1 MVEVANIL
9 DKIVAKKRKEI
20 AESRARTPLASVQQ
34 SAEDAPPSNDF
45 LGALRASQGIGL
57 IAEIKK
63 ASPSKGL
70 IREDF
75 DPPSIAKTYTAHGA
89 SCISVLTDETFFQ
102 GSLSYLQQVRAVV
115 DTPLL
120 RKEFI
125 LDIYQIYEARAAGAD
140 AVLLIAEI
148 LTATELAHFSDLA
161 QQLGMVALIE
171 LYDPD
176 NLPAV
181 LAAGT
186 PLIGVNNRDLRTFEV
201 DLGHTVRLRNQ
212 IPENILLV
220 GESGIHSRED
230 ALYLQEHGVNAMLVG
245 ESLMREANI
254 GSAVDRLLGSSAN

>member
-34 SAEDAPPSNDF
+34 SAEDAPPSKDF

-89 SCISVLTDETFFQ
+89 SCISILTDETFFQ

-125 LDIYQIYEARAAGAD
+125 LDTYQIYEARAAGAD

-181 LAAGT
+181 LATGT

-245 ESLMREANI
+245 ESLMREENI
-254 GSAVDRLLGSSAN
+254 GYAVDRLLGLPEN

>member
-34 SAEDAPPSNDF
+34 SAEDAPPSKDF

-89 SCISVLTDETFFQ
+89 SCISILTDETFFQ

-181 LAAGT
+181 LATGT

>member
-34 SAEDAPPSNDF
+34 SAADAPSPKDF
-45 LGALRASQGIGL
+45 LGALQTSQGIGL

-63 ASPSKGL
+63 ASPSQGL

-89 SCISVLTDETFFQ
+89 SCISILTDETFFQ
-102 GSLSYLQQVRAVV
+102 GSLSYLQQIRAIV

-125 LDIYQIYEARAAGAD
+125 LDTYQIYEARAAGAD

-181 LAAGT
+181 LATGT

-201 DLGHTVRLRNQ
+201 DLGHTVRLRDQ

-245 ESLMREANI
+245 ESLMREENI
-254 GSAVDRLLGSSAN
+254 GYAVDRLLGLPEN

>member
-20 AESRARTPLASVQQ
+20 AQSRARTPLASVQQ
-34 SAEDAPPSNDF
+34 SAEDAPPTKDF

-75 DPPSIAKTYTAHGA
+75 DPPDIAKTYTAHGA
-89 SCISVLTDETFFQ
+89 SCISILTDETFFQ

-125 LDIYQIYEARAAGAD
+125 LDTYQIYEARAAGAD
-140 AVLLIAEI
+140 AILLIAEI

-171 LYDPD
+171 LYDTD

-181 LAAGT
+181 LATGT

-212 IPENILLV
+212 IPEDILLV

-230 ALYLQEHGVNAMLVG
+230 ALYLQEHGVDAMLVG
-245 ESLMREANI
+245 ESLMREKNI
-254 GSAVDRLLGSSAN
+254 GAAVDRLLGSSAN

>member
-1 MVEVANIL
+1 MEVANIL

-20 AESRARTPLASVQQ
+20 AESRALTPLATVQQ
-34 SAEDAPPSNDF
+34 SAADAPPPRDF
-45 LGALRASQGIGL
+45 LGALRVSQGIGL

-89 SCISVLTDETFFQ
+89 SCISILTDETFFQ

-125 LDIYQIYEARAAGAD
+125 LDTYQIYEARAAGAD

-181 LAAGT
+181 LATGT

-230 ALYLQEHGVNAMLVG
+230 VLYLQEHGVNAMLVG
-245 ESLMREANI
+245 ESLMREENI

>member
-1 MVEVANIL
+1 MANIL

-20 AESRARTPLASVQQ
+20 AQSRARTPLASVQQ
-34 SAEDAPPSNDF
+34 SAEDAPPTKDF

-75 DPPSIAKTYTAHGA
+75 DPPDIAKTYTAHGA
-89 SCISVLTDETFFQ
+89 SCISILTDETFFQ

-125 LDIYQIYEARAAGAD
+125 LDTYQIYEARAAGAD
-140 AVLLIAEI
+140 AILLIAEI

-171 LYDPD
+171 LYDTD

-181 LAAGT
+181 LATGT

-212 IPENILLV
+212 IPEDILLV

-230 ALYLQEHGVNAMLVG
+230 ALYLQEHGVDAMLVG
-245 ESLMREANI
+245 ESLMREKNI
-254 GSAVDRLLGSSAN
+254 GAAVDRLLGSSAN

>member
-1 MVEVANIL
+1 
-9 DKIVAKKRKEI
+9 
-20 AESRARTPLASVQQ
+20 
-34 SAEDAPPSNDF
+34 
-45 LGALRASQGIGL
+45 
-57 IAEIKK
+57 
-63 ASPSKGL
+63 
-70 IREDF
+70 
-75 DPPSIAKTYTAHGA
+75 
-89 SCISVLTDETFFQ
+89 
-102 GSLSYLQQVRAVV
+102 SYLQQVRAVV

>member
-9 DKIVAKKRKEI
+9 DKIVAKKRTEI

-34 SAEDAPPSNDF
+34 SAAEAPSPKDF
-45 LGALRASQGIGL
+45 LGALQASQGIGL

-63 ASPSKGL
+63 ASPSQGL

-89 SCISVLTDETFFQ
+89 SCSSILTDEPFYQ
-102 GSLSYLQQVRAVV
+102 GRLSYLQQIRAIV

-125 LDIYQIYEARAAGAD
+125 LDTYQIYEARAAGAD
-140 AVLLIAEI
+140 AGLLIAEI

-181 LAAGT
+181 LATGT

-201 DLGHTVRLRNQ
+201 DLGHTVRLRDQ

-245 ESLMREANI
+245 ESLMREENI
-254 GSAVDRLLGSSAN
+254 GYAVDRLLGLPEN

>member
-34 SAEDAPPSNDF
+34 SAAEAPSPKDF
-45 LGALRASQGIGL
+45 LGALQASQGIGL

-63 ASPSKGL
+63 ASPSQGL

-125 LDIYQIYEARAAGAD
+125 LDTYQIYEARAAGAD

-181 LAAGT
+181 LATGT

-230 ALYLQEHGVNAMLVG
+230 ALYLQKHGVNAMLVG

>member
-34 SAEDAPPSNDF
+34 SAADAPSPKDF
-45 LGALRASQGIGL
+45 LGALQASHGIGL

-89 SCISVLTDETFFQ
+89 SCISILTDETFFQ

-125 LDIYQIYEARAAGAD
+125 LDTYQIYEARAAGAD

-181 LAAGT
+181 LATGT

-201 DLGHTVRLRNQ
+201 DLGHTVRLRDQ

-245 ESLMREANI
+245 ESLMREENI
-254 GSAVDRLLGSSAN
+254 GYAVDRLLGLPEN

>member
-34 SAEDAPPSNDF
+34 SAADAPSPKDF
-45 LGALRASQGIGL
+45 LGALQASQGIGL

-89 SCISVLTDETFFQ
+89 SCISILTDETFFQ
-102 GSLSYLQQVRAVV
+102 GSLSYLQQIRAIV

-125 LDIYQIYEARAAGAD
+125 LDTYQIYEARAAGAD
-140 AVLLIAEI
+140 RP
-148 LTATELAHFSDLA
+148 H
-161 QQLGMVALIE
+161 
-171 LYDPD
+171 
-176 NLPAV
+176 
-181 LAAGT
+181 
-186 PLIGVNNRDLRTFEV
+186 
-201 DLGHTVRLRNQ
+201 
-212 IPENILLV
+212 
-220 GESGIHSRED
+220 SGRRAPTTCVKQNTD
-230 ALYLQEHGVNAMLVG
+230 
-245 ESLMREANI
+245 
-254 GSAVDRLLGSSAN
+254 

>member
-34 SAEDAPPSNDF
+34 SAAEAPSPKDF
-45 LGALRASQGIGL
+45 LGALQASQGIGL

-89 SCISVLTDETFFQ
+89 SCISILTDETFFQ
-102 GSLSYLQQVRAVV
+102 GSLSYLQQIRAIV

-125 LDIYQIYEARAAGAD
+125 LDTYQIYEARAAGAD

-148 LTATELAHFSDLA
+148 LTATELAHFSALA

-181 LAAGT
+181 LATGT

-201 DLGHTVRLRNQ
+201 DLGHTVRLRDQ

-245 ESLMREANI
+245 ESLMREENI
-254 GSAVDRLLGSSAN
+254 GYAVDRLLGLPEN

>member
-34 SAEDAPPSNDF
+34 SAADAPSPKDF
-45 LGALRASQGIGL
+45 LGALQASQGIGL

-89 SCISVLTDETFFQ
+89 SCISILTDETFFQ
-102 GSLSYLQQVRAVV
+102 GSLSYLQQIRAIV

-125 LDIYQIYEARAAGAD
+125 LDTYQIYEARAAGAD

-181 LAAGT
+181 LATGT

-201 DLGHTVRLRNQ
+201 DLGHTVRLRDQ

-245 ESLMREANI
+245 ESLMREENI
-254 GSAVDRLLGSSAN
+254 GSAVDRLLGLPAN

>member
-1 MVEVANIL
+1 MANIL

-20 AESRARTPLASVQQ
+20 AQSRARTPLTSVQQ
-34 SAEDAPPSNDF
+34 SAEDAPPTKDF

-75 DPPSIAKTYTAHGA
+75 DPPDIAKTYTAHGA
-89 SCISVLTDETFFQ
+89 SCISILTDETFFQ

-125 LDIYQIYEARAAGAD
+125 LDTYQIYEARAAGAD
-140 AVLLIAEI
+140 AILLIAEI

-171 LYDPD
+171 LYDTD

-181 LAAGT
+181 LATGT

-212 IPENILLV
+212 IPEDILLV

-230 ALYLQEHGVNAMLVG
+230 ALYLQEHGVDAMLVG
-245 ESLMREANI
+245 ESLMREKNI
-254 GSAVDRLLGSSAN
+254 GAAVDRLLGSSAN

>member
-34 SAEDAPPSNDF
+34 SAADAPSPKDF
-45 LGALRASQGIGL
+45 LGALQASQGIGL

-75 DPPSIAKTYTAHGA
+75 DPPSIAKTYTALGA
-89 SCISVLTDETFFQ
+89 SCISILTDETFFQ
-102 GSLSYLQQVRAVV
+102 GSLSYLQQIRAIV

-125 LDIYQIYEARAAGAD
+125 LDTYQIYEARAAGAD

-181 LAAGT
+181 LATGT

-201 DLGHTVRLRNQ
+201 DLGHTVRLRDQ

-245 ESLMREANI
+245 ESLMREENI
-254 GSAVDRLLGSSAN
+254 GYAVDRLLGLPEN

>member
-34 SAEDAPPSNDF
+34 SAADAPSPKDF
-45 LGALRASQGIGL
+45 LGALQASQGIGL

-75 DPPSIAKTYTAHGA
+75 DPPSIAKTYAAHGA
-89 SCISVLTDETFFQ
+89 SCISILTDETFFQ

-181 LAAGT
+181 LATGT

>member
-34 SAEDAPPSNDF
+34 SAEDAPPSKDF

-89 SCISVLTDETFFQ
+89 SCISILTDETFFQ

-125 LDIYQIYEARAAGAD
+125 LDTYQIYEARAAGAD

-181 LAAGT
+181 LATGT

>member
-34 SAEDAPPSNDF
+34 SAEDAPPSKDF
-45 LGALRASQGIGL
+45 LGALQASQGIGL

-89 SCISVLTDETFFQ
+89 SCISILTDETFFQ

-125 LDIYQIYEARAAGAD
+125 LDTYQIYEARAAGAD

-181 LAAGT
+181 LATGT

>member
-34 SAEDAPPSNDF
+34 SAAEAPSPKDF
-45 LGALRASQGIGL
+45 LGALQASQGIGL

-89 SCISVLTDETFFQ
+89 SCISILTDETFFQ
-102 GSLSYLQQVRAVV
+102 GSLSYLQQIRAIV

-120 RKEFI
+120 RKECI
-125 LDIYQIYEARAAGAD
+125 LATYQISEARAGGAD

-181 LAAGT
+181 LATGT

-201 DLGHTVRLRNQ
+201 DLGHTVRLRDQ

-245 ESLMREANI
+245 ESLMREENI
-254 GSAVDRLLGSSAN
+254 GYAVDRLLGLPEN

>member
-34 SAEDAPPSNDF
+34 SAEDAPPSKDF

-89 SCISVLTDETFFQ
+89 SCISILTDETFFQ

-125 LDIYQIYEARAAGAD
+125 LDTYQIYEARAAGAD

-161 QQLGMVALIE
+161 QELGMVALIE

-181 LAAGT
+181 LATGT